1 MNNEQMIQS
10 ICGKYNPPNNLNLN
24 DPTSFFMQLIF
35 RPFQGWNWE
44 PSDPE
49 ADDIPDGH
57 RCSLNSTSY
66 ATIHLSQIIR
76 EQ

>member
-1 MNNEQMIQS
+1 MIQS
-10 ICGKYNPPNNLNLN
+10 ICGKYNPPNNLNLK
-24 DPTSFFMQLIF
+24 DPTSFCMQSIF
-35 RPFQGWNWE
+35 RPFQGWNLE

-49 ADDIPDGH
+49 ADDVPICH
-57 RCSLNSTSY
+57 RGSLTSTSY